1 MDKIDPAYK
10 VLSISG
16 QCKLLGISRSRYYY
30 EPGSGHDEKDFS
42 LLVKIKEV
50 QIEHPYYGYRRIWRE
65 INKNGG
71 DTTEAAVRRVMR
83 RFGITAVFPGKNLS
97 KACKYH
103 KKYPYLLKNK
113 VIRYPNQVW
122 STDITYIKLP
132 AGNVYLMAIIDW
144 FSRKVLSWRVFN
156 TMDAVQ
162 YANLPRETIEG
173 YGCPAI
179 FNTDQGSQ
187 FTSDVFIKVLVDY
200 GIQIS
205 MDGKD
210 RALDNIRIERLWR
223 SLKYEDIYLK
233 RYETMKDLKAGIN
246 AYFNFFNTA
255 RFHQSLDYNVPD
267 EMYKCFQYNELERK
281 RAA

>member
-1 MDKIDPAYK
+1 M
-10 VLSISG
+10 
-16 QCKLLGISRSRYYY
+16 LGISRSQYYY
-30 EPGSGHDEKDFS
+30 EPHTEQEQKDFD

-50 QIEHPYYGYRRIWRE
+50 QIEHPYYGYRKIWRE
-65 INKNGG
+65 INKHGG
-71 DTTEAAVRRVMR
+71 NTTETTVRRVMR
-83 RFGITAVFPGKNLS
+83 RFGITAIFPGRNLS
-97 KACKYH
+97 KACRYH

-132 AGNVYLMAIIDW
+132 TGNVYLMAIIDW

-156 TMDAVQ
+156 SMDALQ
-162 YANLPRETIEG
+162 YANLLRETIEE

-200 GIQIS
+200 DIQIS
-205 MDGKD
+205 MDGKE

-233 RYETMKDLKAGIN
+233 RFETMKELKEGIN
-246 AYFNFFNTA
+246 AYFNFYNSA
-255 RFHQSLDYNVPD
+255 RFHQSLDYIVPV
-267 EMYKCFQYNELERK
+267 EMYKCFQYNELEEIRLHK
-281 RAA
+281 FLHLKPVKNLC